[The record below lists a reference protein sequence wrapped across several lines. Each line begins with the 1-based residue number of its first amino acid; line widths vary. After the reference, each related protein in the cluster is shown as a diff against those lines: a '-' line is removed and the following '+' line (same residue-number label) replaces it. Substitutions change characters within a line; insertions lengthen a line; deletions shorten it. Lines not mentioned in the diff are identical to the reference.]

1 MTAPLPPVNAVLP
14 ETLYFGPDGRVPNH
28 PRYPVLLYRAVL
40 TEGDDLAAAFERLFS
55 RHGWPPR
62 WRDGVYPYH
71 HYHADTH
78 EAFGIAAGQ
87 ARLRLGGAQGADVEI
102 RAGDVLVLPAG
113 TSHCGV
119 SASDDFLAVGAY
131 PQGAQVDMQQESE
144 SVPAQIEARILAVP
158 CPDSDPV
165 HGADGPL
172 LRLWP
177 SFSIPHPKDATT

>member
-1 MTAPLPPVNAVLP
+1 MTAPLPPVNAASP
-14 ETLYFGPDGRVPNH
+14 ETLFFGTDGRVPNH

-40 TEGDDLAAAFERLFS
+40 VAGDDLAVAFERLFT

-78 EAFGIAAGQ
+78 EAFGIAAGR
-87 ARLRLGGAQGADVEI
+87 ACLRLGGGQGRDIEI

-113 TSHCGV
+113 TSHCGL

-131 PQGAQVDMQQESE
+131 PSDAEVDMQRESDG
-144 SVPAQIEARILAVP
+144 VPAAVKARILSVAHP
-158 CPDSDPV
+158 
-165 HGADGPL
+165 GADPAFGAEGPL
-172 LRLWP
+172 MSLWP
-177 SFSIPHPKDATT
+177 SSTSDGETRA